1 MNDIKDKIK
10 PFLQN
15 YVQEITKKSGGKN
28 QYVCP
33 FCNSGTG
40 KNHSGAFTVYPDTYT
55 YYCFVCQ
62 QSGDIFNL
70 YGALNNI
77 SDFKTVL
84 DELSRKYG
92 IVTPTETSKKD
103 YTKFFAF
110 AESNLHK
117 TDYLTRRGISMETQR
132 NFRCGYVPDFRHENN
147 RTTPAVIIPTSNN
160 SFFWRSTTE
169 DLKRKRGTAHILNA
183 NALNNNYCFVVEG
196 EIDCLSITEC
206 GFACI
211 GLGSTNNVRKIFD
224 CNTSKTV
231 LIIAMDDDPSGKKAV
246 GDLER
251 LCIEHRTAFITA
263 PPDIWN
269 NCNDA
274 NEALVTDRKKLTE
287 NLYNFVRR
295 AENFDRAE
303 YLERLKKIAPPELCE
318 PEQWG
323 QPESF
328 ENLKK
333 PLPFPMHNL
342 PPLLRDYL
350 QAVSDYVQVVPEMA
364 ILPMLSVLSLC
375 VQGKA
380 IIMKPGDDGYTQPL
394 NIYTITVAS
403 PGERKSGSL
412 KEFMKPVEDFQ
423 ERYNKIHAPEIEEYN
438 AERAFWENK
447 KAKAL
452 KTDLQTA
459 KDCAKKLAG
468 LENKHE
474 LVLNVNDA
482 TPEALAMEMYRQGG
496 KIGIIDDEGCIFDIL
511 SGIYS
516 SGPVNINI
524 FLKAYDAEDYTVLRR
539 TKEDIELK
547 KPLLTM
553 GLMVQPEHFA
563 DAMNNRQFSGRGF
576 IYRFLFS
583 FPESRAGYLKMNS
596 PSIPPQLRKQY
607 GDLINRLLRMPV
619 PPEIPVIQCDK
630 EAELLFSDYFEHLQK
645 EIRNGGIFEDM
656 SEWALKQFSKALRIA
671 GILHLCEHEPAE
683 RLTGQTAMNAI
694 GIATWSESHAFNA
707 LSDSASEPT
716 EIKNAKYILKKLKKS
731 EKDILSKHEL
741 LRLCQTLRAYEFDA
755 PLEILEDMNYIKR
768 QKIFRSGGGNPKEI
782 IKINPFINLQ
792 KS

>member
-1 MNDIKDKIK
+1 MNKMNDTLMKTIREGS
-10 PFLQN
+10 L
-15 YVQEITKKSGGKN
+15 TK
-28 QYVCP
+28 
-33 FCNSGTG
+33 
-40 KNHSGAFTVYPDTYT
+40 
-55 YYCFVCQ
+55 
-62 QSGDIFNL
+62 DIFLIRINDL
-70 YGALNNI
+70 I
-77 SDFKTVL
+77 
-84 DELSRKYG
+84 
-92 IVTPTETSKKD
+92 ET
-103 YTKFFAF
+103 
-110 AESNLHK
+110 
-117 TDYLTRRGISMETQR
+117 M
-132 NFRCGYVPDFRHENN
+132 
-147 RTTPAVIIPTSNN
+147 
-160 SFFWRSTTE
+160 
-169 DLKRKRGTAHILNA
+169 
-183 NALNNNYCFVVEG
+183 
-196 EIDCLSITEC
+196 
-206 GFACI
+206 
-211 GLGSTNNVRKIFD
+211 
-224 CNTSKTV
+224 
-231 LIIAMDDDPSGKKAV
+231 LIIQDPYERANFFTNLMTAARYF
-246 GDLER
+246 DLEK
-251 LCIEHRTAFITA
+251 LVEKAA
-263 PPDIWN
+263 QEKADEWN
-269 NCNDA
+269 
-274 NEALVTDRKKLTE
+274 E
-287 NLYNFVRR
+287 
-295 AENFDRAE
+295 
-303 YLERLKKIAPPELCE
+303 PELWE
-318 PEQWG
+318 L
-323 QPESF
+323 PESF

-423 ERYNKIHAPEIEEYN
+423 ERYNKIHAPEIEEYK

-524 FLKAYDAEDYTVLRR
+524 FLKAYDAENYTVLRR
-539 TKEDIELK
+539 TKESIELK

-607 GDLINRLLRMPV
+607 GDLINRLLRMPL

-630 EAELLFSDYFEHLQK
+630 EAGLLFSDYFEHLQK

-656 SEWALKQFSKALRIA
+656 SEWALKQFGKALRIA

-755 PLEILEDMNYIKR
+755 PLEILEDMSCIKIETIR
-768 QKIFRSGGGNPKEI
+768 NGERGKPKER
-782 IKINPFINLQ
+782 IKINPLIKNL
-792 KS
+792 